1 MKEDNTRSVDVEHR
15 FEWSSTEGTLMS
27 EQNGSGIQGSEKK
40 QKEEFQKDT
49 TEAAKSGIE
58 KGTKGSKNEE
68 NNTSNDTKKKKSDKK
83 KEETKE
89 RNEISEKYI
98 KYLECIKNS
107 WSSSQASKL
116 LNKKLIKYI
125 SKRFLYMSS
134 SLKVRVLTSFFY
146 LSDTLRLESKKYLL
160 LIASDGEIDGNGWVK
175 KYSRILKPFITTG
188 IIDINEIDTQT
199 MHRIL
204 NYIDQNN
211 RSSYFHNKQ
220 ELEYIHMCDPID
232 ELKNL
237 ENRNII
243 HLDEYKMFTP
253 AKNFDC
259 LLSTVIQKGINE
271 FKN

>member
-1 MKEDNTRSVDVEHR
+1 MEEDSTRSVDVEHR
-15 FEWSSTEGTLMS
+15 FEGSSREGTLMS
-27 EQNGSGIQGSEKK
+27 EKKNSEIKASGKK
-40 QKEEFQKDT
+40 PKEEFQEEK
-49 TEAAKSGIE
+49 EEIEEIAME
-58 KGTKGSKNEE
+58 KGTDGKHEE
-68 NNTSNDTKKKKSDKK
+68 NNTSNETKRKRSDKGK
-83 KEETKE
+83 KETKE
-89 RNEISEKYI
+89 QNEISEKYI
-98 KYLECIKNS
+98 KYLECIKNN

-146 LSDTLRLESKKYLL
+146 LSDNLRLESKKYLL

-211 RSSYFHNKQ
+211 RNNYFHSKP
-220 ELEYIHMCDPID
+220 ELEYIHMCDPLD

-237 ENRNII
+237 ETRNII
-243 HLDEYKMFTP
+243 HLDEYRMFTP
-253 AKNFDC
+253 AKNFDR
-259 LLSTVIQKGINE
+259 LLSKVIRKGINE
-271 FKN
+271 FRN

>member
-1 MKEDNTRSVDVEHR
+1 MEKAQVKEPEVIDDKCAGSLASARVKDSASSAVNTIEN
-15 FEWSSTEGTLMS
+15 
-27 EQNGSGIQGSEKK
+27 QP
-40 QKEEFQKDT
+40 KEEI
-49 TEAAKSGIE
+49 TEDVTIRSA
-58 KGTKGSKNEE
+58 SKRKER
-68 NNTSNDTKKKKSDKK
+68 TKKKEDI
-83 KEETKE
+83 KEQ
-89 RNEISEKYI
+89 NEISEKYI
-98 KYLECIKNS
+98 KYLECIKNN

-116 LNKKLIKYI
+116 LNKKLIRYI

-146 LSDTLRLESKKYLL
+146 IPDSLRLESKKYLL
-160 LIASDGEIDGNGWVK
+160 LIASDGEVDGNGWVK
-175 KYSRILKPFITTG
+175 KFSRVLKPYITTG

-211 RSSYFHNKQ
+211 KNNYFHDKK

-237 ENRNII
+237 ENRDII

-259 LLSTVIQKGINE
+259 LLSSVIQKGINE
-271 FKN
+271 FRN